1 MIAVKFVVQMKTLIK
16 LVKISL
22 LSRSENQGSG
32 V

>member
-16 LVKISL
+16 LVKITLS
-22 LSRSENQGSG
+22 SRSENQESG